1 MDNQNTIADKDQI
14 DHIEKSLDYNFEK
27 KVRDA
32 IDTEHR
38 MSLKEGLKRYP
49 MAIVWSLIISTALVM
64 EAYDSSLLVGGE
76 CLP

>member
-1 MDNQNTIADKDQI
+1 
-14 DHIEKSLDYNFEK
+14 
-27 KVRDA
+27 
-32 IDTEHR
+32 

-76 CLP
+76 FYTMVVSHGAYQLT